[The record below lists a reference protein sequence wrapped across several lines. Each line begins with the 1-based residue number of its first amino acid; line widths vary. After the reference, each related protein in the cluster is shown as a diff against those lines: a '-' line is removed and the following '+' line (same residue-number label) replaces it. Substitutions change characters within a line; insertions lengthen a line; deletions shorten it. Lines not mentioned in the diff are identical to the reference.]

1 MDKTIFYRRYF
12 KRDKKDVSW
21 VCSTYLKDGKKKC
34 NSPNIRES
42 ELNCIFDNIIKQIN
56 IDSKNIINIL
66 INNYKKINL
75 DANNSFEID
84 KLEKKKQKIL
94 ELFLDE
100 MITRKELATK
110 MNDYARKIKYL
121 EEESS
126 IVDFKKINT
135 SLQEMTT
142 VDEVRKNIIFDILDY
157 IEVSKIGKNILLDI
171 HLLISSNNFLNKV
184 EFKRE
189 ETNKT
194 VYILKY
200 HFS

>member
-1 MDKTIFYRRYF
+1 MTTIE
-12 KRDKKDVSW
+12 
-21 VCSTYLKDGKKKC
+21 
-34 NSPNIRES
+34 N
-42 ELNCIFDNIIKQIN
+42 
-56 IDSKNIINIL
+56 
-66 INNYKKINL
+66 
-75 DANNSFEID
+75 
-84 KLEKKKQKIL
+84 
-94 ELFLDE
+94 
-100 MITRKELATK
+100 
-110 MNDYARKIKYL
+110 
-121 EEESS
+121 
-126 IVDFKKINT
+126 FKKINT

>member
-100 MITRKELATK
+100 MITKKELVTK

-126 IVDFKKINT
+126 IVDLKKINT
-135 SLQEMTT
+135 LLQEMITI
-142 VDEVRKNIIFDILDY
+142 DEVRKNIIFDILDY

-189 ETNKT
+189 GANKT

>member
-1 MDKTIFYRRYF
+1 
-12 KRDKKDVSW
+12 
-21 VCSTYLKDGKKKC
+21 
-34 NSPNIRES
+34 
-42 ELNCIFDNIIKQIN
+42 
-56 IDSKNIINIL
+56 
-66 INNYKKINL
+66 
-75 DANNSFEID
+75 
-84 KLEKKKQKIL
+84 
-94 ELFLDE
+94 

-110 MNDYARKIKYL
+110 MNDYARNIKYL